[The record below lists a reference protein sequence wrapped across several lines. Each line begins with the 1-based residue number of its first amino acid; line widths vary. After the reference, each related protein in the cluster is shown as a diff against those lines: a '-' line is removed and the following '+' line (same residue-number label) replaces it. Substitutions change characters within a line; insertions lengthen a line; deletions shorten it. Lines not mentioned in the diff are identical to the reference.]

1 MRYLLFSFFTLIV
14 SSASAQSAF
23 SSDRPGQS
31 YSPIVLE
38 SRQILVQQG
47 FEFGATIQD
56 STTLERSGSYF
67 TEIRFGLG
75 ANFEGG
81 LGYGNQWLNNTL
93 IDNDFDLQTLQNPWL
108 MLRYNLDL
116 NTPNWHLGFLVRSQ
130 INNLEYRGILTYD
143 FLEDLSFTLN
153 YGIFHDGERV
163 DGFYTV
169 NASYAYHRF
178 GYFVEMYGANYYTIG
193 GRDFIAY
200 NMGGSY
206 SFSPNF
212 QGELFVGWQQFAQ
225 NRSVTQP
232 FVNLGFSWLIDFQKE
247 EEEE

>member
-1 MRYLLFSFFTLIV
+1 MRYLLCVFFAITIT
-14 SSASAQSAF
+14 SASAQSAF

-31 YSPIVLE
+31 YSPIALE
-38 SRQILVQQG
+38 ARQIVVQQG
-47 FEFGATIQD
+47 FEFGAILFD
-56 STTLERSGSYF
+56 SITRERSASYF
-67 TEIRFGLG
+67 TEVRFGLG
-75 ANFEGG
+75 HNLEGG

-93 IDNDFDLQTLQNPWL
+93 INDNFDAQPSQNPWL
-108 MLRYNLDL
+108 MLRYAVDL
-116 NTPNWHLGFLVRSQ
+116 NSPKWHLGFLVRSQ
-130 INNLEYRGILTYD
+130 LNNLEYRGILSYD

-153 YGIFHDGERV
+153 YGIFHDGDRV

-178 GYFVEMYGANYYTIG
+178 GYFVEMFGANYYTIG

-212 QGELFVGWQQFAQ
+212 QTEVFLGWQQFAQ
-225 NRSVTQP
+225 NQDVTQP
-232 FVNLGFSWLIDFQKE
+232 FINVGFSWLIDFQKE